1 MGVIRSVIAVL
12 FGAYAAWAVL
22 SEAVAHLRRRSRLID
37 TTALVVER
45 ADTSPRP
52 GTVRRS
58 AVFRVTTEDGRT
70 FDVVSSAAT
79 FPGPRVGSRIP
90 VRYDPE
96 KPWKAERTGVIA
108 FKLWMALPIAAFGVF
123 LVVEGVRGL
132 L

>member
-1 MGVIRSVIAVL
+1 MDVIRSVIAIL
-12 FGAYAAWAVL
+12 FGSYVAWAVL
-22 SEAVAHLRRRSRLID
+22 SEAVEHLRGRSRLIG

-45 ADTSPRP
+45 ADASSRP

-58 AVFRVTTEDGRT
+58 TVFRVTTEDGRT
-70 FDVVSSAAT
+70 FDVVSSAVT

-90 VRYDPE
+90 VRYAPE
-96 KPWKAERTGVIA
+96 QPWKAERTGVIA
-108 FKLWMALPIAAFGVF
+108 FKLWMTPPVAALGAF